1 MQQEH
6 RAIESMVQMEGYL
19 RVLAKAL
26 KYDKCEEYVTVV
38 ERLQVLLSVA
48 MNEVQ
53 RTGVGER
60 SRGRASAR

>member
-1 MQQEH
+1 VRQEH
-6 RAIESMVQMEGYL
+6 RAIEVLVQMEGYL

-26 KYDKCEEYVTVV
+26 KYDEHREYVTVV

-48 MNEVQ
+48 MEEVQ
-53 RTGVGER
+53 STGVEGR

>member
-6 RAIESMVQMEGYL
+6 GAIEALVQMEGYL

-26 KYDKCEEYVTVV
+26 KYDEQGEYVTVV
-38 ERLQVLLSVA
+38 ERVQVLLSVA
-48 MNEVQ
+48 MEEVQ

-60 SRGRASAR
+60 SRGWASAR